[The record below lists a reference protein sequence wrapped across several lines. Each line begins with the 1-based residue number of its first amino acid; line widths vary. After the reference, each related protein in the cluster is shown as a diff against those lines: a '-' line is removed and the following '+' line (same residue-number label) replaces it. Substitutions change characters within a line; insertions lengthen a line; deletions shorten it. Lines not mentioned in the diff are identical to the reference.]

1 MSEDFVN
8 SILDEVMK
16 SIDSASA
23 TPAAVKASKQ
33 PAATCALTE
42 FVGTAIGHTI
52 GMVIANLDPQVQE
65 KFEIPAEY
73 RAIGIVGSRCGA
85 APQIFAADEAVK
97 ATSSRVVRVEMARDM
112 EGGAGHG
119 CLIIFGAA
127 DVSDARRAVEVCLQE
142 LDNTFGEVYT
152 NAAGH
157 LQFQYTARASFAL
170 NKAFGA
176 EIGKSFGMTVGA
188 PAAIGVLMADTAVK
202 AAALNIVK
210 VGTPGNGGTSFSNEV
225 AVAFSGDSGAVKQ
238 AVMSARD
245 VGMQLL
251 QAMVPGEEIK
261 SAGKPYI
268 L

>member
-1 MSEDFVN
+1 MNEDFIN
-8 SILDEVMK
+8 NIMDEVMK
-16 SIDSASA
+16 SLGTSSTNPVASQEGERCSAACS
-23 TPAAVKASKQ
+23 
-33 PAATCALTE
+33 LTE
-42 FVGTAIGHTI
+42 FVGTSVGHTI
-52 GMVIANLDPQVQE
+52 GMVIANLDQQVQE
-65 KFEIPAEY
+65 KLEIPAEY
-73 RAIGIVGSRCGA
+73 RAIGIIGSRCGA

-97 ATSSRVVRVEMARDM
+97 ATGSRVVRVEMARDM

-142 LDNTFGEVYT
+142 LNTMFGEVYT
-152 NAAGH
+152 NSAGH

-176 EIGKSFGMTVGA
+176 EIGKSFGLTVGA

-202 AAALNIVK
+202 AASLNIIK
-210 VGTPGNGGTSFSNEV
+210 IGAPGNGGTSFSNEV
-225 AVAFSGDSGAVKQ
+225 SVAFSGDSGAVKQ

-251 QAMVPGEEIK
+251 KAMASDEEIK

-268 L
+268 Q